1 MTSRTSHV
9 ARRTSQVTAVLLAAS
24 VLSAHDLI
32 TSPVTWNS
40 DVARIVEA
48 RCVRCHAAGG
58 RGPMPLTTY
67 AEARP
72 WARAIKEEVLT
83 RRMPKWHAAR
93 GYGAFANDPSLSSF
107 EIALIAAWAD
117 GGAPRGNDPAKRPA
131 EATQPA
137 TQSAPGE
144 RQIQVLCRNQ
154 RLPEGSLLAVRP
166 QLASGRSIGL
176 AVRQPDRSTEVVAWV
191 RDYNPKFPETYR
203 LRTPIR
209 LTRNGQLIVQTD
221 DTTGSCRL
229 SLTVAP
235 LR

>member
-48 RCVRCHAAGG
+48 RCVRCHSAGG

-107 EIALIAAWAD
+107 EIALIAAWVD
-117 GGAPRGNDPAKRPA
+117 GGAPRGNDPAKPPA
-131 EATQPA
+131 EHTQPA
-137 TQSAPGE
+137 TQPAQGG
-144 RQIQVLCRNQ
+144 RLIQVQCRNQ
-154 RLPEGSLLAVRP
+154 RLPEGSLLAVQP
-166 QLASGRSIGL
+166 QLAAGRSIGL